1 MGGESLMKARFEWQ
15 LPFVMAIL
23 MTFGLVVLYS
33 ATFGEREEY
42 LFGRQLVWALL
53 SWAVFVFT
61 AYVLKRKVWRDFA
74 VVLIL
79 LSTAGLVLVLFLSPI
94 EGSRRW
100 IDLGIASLQPSEIA
114 KFSLILFLGYL
125 YSLETKR
132 YLSFLFGTLVTL
144 MIMGLI
150 YLEPDLG
157 TTIIIVVI
165 WYFMTLIS
173 KKFDRLMIVMTALIV
188 VAVPVVLMFGLES
201 YQRDRILSFL
211 DPEKYASGAAYNTI
225 QAIRAIGSGGWTG
238 RGFVQGTMNRL
249 GYVPADHTDFIFS
262 VIGEEWG
269 FVGAVTVILLYSLLL
284 WRIWIITRRTG
295 DFFGRLVMSGFF
307 AVFAFHVVENIG
319 MNLGLLPVTGI
330 PLPLISYGGS
340 SSMIFALQLGIVQSY
355 AGRSVDLR

>member
-1 MGGESLMKARFEWQ
+1 
-15 LPFVMAIL
+15 
-23 MTFGLVVLYS
+23 
-33 ATFGEREEY
+33 
-42 LFGRQLVWALL
+42 
-53 SWAVFVFT
+53 
-61 AYVLKRKVWRDFA
+61 
-74 VVLIL
+74 
-79 LSTAGLVLVLFLSPI
+79 
-94 EGSRRW
+94 
-100 IDLGIASLQPSEIA
+100 
-114 KFSLILFLGYL
+114 
-125 YSLETKR
+125 
-132 YLSFLFGTLVTL
+132 

>member
-1 MGGESLMKARFEWQ
+1 
-15 LPFVMAIL
+15 
-23 MTFGLVVLYS
+23 
-33 ATFGEREEY
+33 
-42 LFGRQLVWALL
+42 
-53 SWAVFVFT
+53 
-61 AYVLKRKVWRDFA
+61 VWRDFA

-269 FVGAVTVILLYSLLL
+269 FVGAVAVILLYSLLL